1 MLYSLIWNDGVFF
14 SYLGFFSLSIF
25 YCYCCIILLCCHT
38 RAGRSSEI
46 CFSFDIT
53 EEKKTVS
60 ISFPLPISLDLSR
73 AGLYSRVMSYD
84 WRRNVVYARV
94 VNDSQVLTSD
104 LDRSGPSQYMNVINQ
119 LCAVQTSPCSL
130 PCGYCT
136 TGTRTSTCHPDIL
149 PWPPLRGHE
158 PGTADGTTLS
168 PMVVRG
174 SLL

>member
-1 MLYSLIWNDGVFF
+1 MMVFF
-14 SYLGFFSLSIF
+14 FLISGFFRCLFFTVTAVSYYF
-25 YCYCCIILLCCHT
+25 VAT
-38 RAGRSSEI
+38 RAPVAHRRSVLALI
-46 CFSFDIT
+46 LRKK
-53 EEKKTVS
+53 KKTVS